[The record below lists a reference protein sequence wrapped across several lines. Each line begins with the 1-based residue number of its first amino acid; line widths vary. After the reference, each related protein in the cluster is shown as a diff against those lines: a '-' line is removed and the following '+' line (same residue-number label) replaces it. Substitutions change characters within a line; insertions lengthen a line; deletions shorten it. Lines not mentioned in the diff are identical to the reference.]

1 MKHDNVLREQ
11 LLALLRGGN
20 AHMGFDEAI
29 ASFPAKHINTKLP
42 NFNYTF
48 WHLLE
53 HMRRAQKDILE
64 FVRDPSYVSPDY
76 AEFWPDPDEKA
87 VESQWKK
94 TVRYFHADLKAVEEL
109 VKNPGTD
116 FFGPIPHAR
125 DYNIF
130 REVLL
135 VADHNAYHTAEI
147 ITLRQALGISPPT
160 KW

>member
-11 LLALLRGGN
+11 LLAILRGGN
-20 AHMGFDEAI
+20 AHMGFDEAV
-29 ASFPAKHINTKLP
+29 ASFPAKHINKKPP

-64 FVRDPSYVSPDY
+64 FVRDPGYVSPDY
-76 AEFWPDPDEKA
+76 AEFWPDPDKKA
-87 VESQWKK
+87 TESQWKK
-94 TVRYFHADLKAVEEL
+94 TVKDFRADLKAVEDL
-109 VKNPGTD
+109 VRNPGTD
-116 FFGPIPHAR
+116 FFSPIPHAK
-125 DYNIF
+125 DYIIF

-135 VADHNAYHTAEI
+135 VADHNAYHTGEI
-147 ITLRQALGISPPT
+147 ITLRQALGINPPV